1 MALTSRT
8 SIKRSYPSP
17 CGRTFRLSQV
27 FRHTP
32 CDHLRVVPLDR
43 IRTFPVRRTGR
54 LGYTPV
60 LSPFTEWN
68 AAFGWKCDV
77 HPIQYSRLFLT
88 DWLSS
93 GRVTLNDPSN
103 RTSSRNP
110 GDLWLAD
117 RLAQRALRRRPHSLG
132 SYFTP
137 ECSLR
142 SYAHSHRTSGGK
154 SESYRCFHRFGQ
166 CVSKGACRT
175 CIEPF
180 NEGSVEDR
188 PSSRG
193 LQESVGVFERPQRHF
208 PRDLDDAFVL
218 RSLDHRGDTQP

>member
-1 MALTSRT
+1 MMALTSRT

-60 LSPFTEWN
+60 PSPFTEWN

-117 RLAQRALRRRPHSLG
+117 RLAQRALRRRPHCLG

-137 ECSLR
+137 KCSLR

-175 CIEPF
+175 RIQAFDKRRIEHA
-180 NEGSVEDR
+180 S
-188 PSSRG
+188 
-193 LQESVGVFERPQRHF
+193 SVGELEQ
-208 PRDLDDAFVL
+208 LL
-218 RSLDHRGDTQP
+218 CLL

>member
-1 MALTSRT
+1 MMALTSRT
-8 SIKRSYPSP
+8 SIERSCPSP

-27 FRHTP
+27 SRHTH
-32 CDHLRVVPLDR
+32 CDHPRVVPLDR

-60 LSPFTEWN
+60 PSPFTEWN
-68 AAFGWKCDV
+68 AAFGWKRDV
-77 HPIQYSRLFLT
+77 HPIQYSRLFLA

-137 ECSLR
+137 ECSRR

-166 CVSKGACRT
+166 CVSEGACRT
-175 CIEPF
+175 RIEAF
-180 NEGSVEDR
+180 NEGRVDFLASV
-188 PSSRG
+188 
-193 LQESVGVFERPQRHF
+193 
-208 PRDLDDAFVL
+208 
-218 RSLDHRGDTQP
+218 